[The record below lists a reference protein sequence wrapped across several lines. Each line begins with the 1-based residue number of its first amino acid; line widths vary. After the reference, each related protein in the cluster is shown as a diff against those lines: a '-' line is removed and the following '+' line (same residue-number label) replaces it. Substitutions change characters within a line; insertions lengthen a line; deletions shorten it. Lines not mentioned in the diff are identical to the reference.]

1 MRYDKRGGITMKMNT
16 EEILNEIIDKMQDI
30 KKIRAND
37 IPNIDLYMDQVTTFM
52 DEKLRS
58 TVRKGEA
65 EENILTKTMI
75 NNYAKNDLLPPPVKK
90 KYSREHMMVLIF
102 VYYFKSFLTISDIET
117 LLNPITEQYFAEDS
131 KLKVTD
137 IYEEILK
144 QGMLEIPK
152 LEEDLRTT
160 YEVAQQTFPEE
171 SDEDAEYLRLF
182 AYICYLSYDVFVKKM
197 LIERLLDEVSE
208 RRQNQEE
215 ALKKEKSE
223 QQKREKEEQKREKEE
238 AKREKE
244 ELKREKKNK
253 TVEI

>member
-1 MRYDKRGGITMKMNT
+1 MKINT
-16 EEILNEIIDKMQDI
+16 EEILNEIIDKMQDVM
-30 KKIRAND
+30 KIRAND

-58 TVRKGEA
+58 SVRKGDA

-117 LLNPITEQYFAEDS
+117 LLNPITQEYFGPDS
-131 KLKVTD
+131 ELKVTD

-144 QGMLEIPK
+144 GGAVQMPELEA
-152 LEEDLRTT
+152 DLRKT
-160 YEVAQQTFPEE
+160 YEAAQQTF
-171 SDEDAEYLRLF
+171 SDLSQEDGEYLRLF
-182 AYICYLSYDVFVKKM
+182 SYICFLSYDVFVKKM

-208 RRQNQEE
+208 KRQNREE
-215 ALKKEKSE
+215 AIKKEKEE

-238 AKREKE
+238 QKREKE

-253 TVEI
+253 TAEKQS

>member
-1 MRYDKRGGITMKMNT
+1 MKINT
-16 EEILNEIIDKMQDI
+16 EELLNEIIDKMQDVM
-30 KKIRAND
+30 KIRAND

-58 TVRKGEA
+58 SVRKGDA

-102 VYYFKSFLTISDIET
+102 IYYFKSFLTISDIET
-117 LLNPITEQYFAEDS
+117 LLNPITESYFGEDA

-144 QGMLEIPK
+144 QGVTEMPK
-152 LEEDLRTT
+152 LEESLRTT
-160 YEVAQQTFPEE
+160 YETAQQTFPDAAE
-171 SDEDAEYLRLF
+171 EDAEYLRLF
-182 AYICYLSYDVFVKKM
+182 SYICFLSYDVFVKKM
-197 LIERLLDEVSE
+197 LIERLLDEVSVK
-208 RRQNQEE
+208 RQNEEE

-238 AKREKE
+238 AKREK
-244 ELKREKKNK
+244 KSK
-253 TVEI
+253 TVEK

>member
-1 MRYDKRGGITMKMNT
+1 MRYDKRGGITMKTNT

-30 KKIRAND
+30 MKIRAND

-117 LLNPITEQYFAEDS
+117 LLNPITEQYFTEES

-144 QGMLEIPK
+144 QGMLEMPK

-160 YEVAQQTFPEE
+160 YEVAQGTFPEE
-171 SDEDAEYLRLF
+171 EGEDAEYLRLF

-208 RRQNQEE
+208 RRQNREE

-223 QQKREKEEQKREKEE
+223 QQKREKEELKREKEE

>member
-1 MRYDKRGGITMKMNT
+1 MKINT
-16 EEILNEIIDKMQDI
+16 EEILNEIIDKMQDVM
-30 KKIRAND
+30 KIRAND

-58 TVRKGEA
+58 SVRKGEP
-65 EENILTKTMI
+65 EEKILTKTMI

-102 VYYFKSFLTISDIET
+102 VYYFKSFLTINDIEI
-117 LLNPITEQYFAEDS
+117 LLNPITERYFGEDS

-144 QGMLEIPK
+144 HGGMEMPSLEA
-152 LEEDLRTT
+152 DLRAT
-160 YEVAQQTFPEE
+160 YEVAQQTFPNAAE
-171 SDEDAEYLRLF
+171 EDAEYLRLF
-182 AYICYLSYDVFVKKM
+182 SYICFLSYDVFVKKM

-208 RRQNQEE
+208 KRQNQEE
-215 ALKKEKSE
+215 E
-223 QQKREKEEQKREKEE
+223 QKREKEEAQKREKEE

-244 ELKREKKNK
+244 EHKREKEEAKREKKSK
-253 TVEI
+253 TVEK

>member
-16 EEILNEIIDKMQDI
+16 EEILNEIINKMQDI
-30 KKIRAND
+30 MKIRAND

-52 DEKLRS
+52 DEKLRT

-131 KLKVTD
+131 EWKVTD

-144 QGMLEIPK
+144 QGMLEMPK
-152 LEEDLRTT
+152 LEADLRET
-160 YEVAQQTFPEE
+160 YEVAQMTFP
-171 SDEDAEYLRLF
+171 DAAGEDAEYLRLF
-182 AYICYLSYDVFVKKM
+182 SYICFLSYDVFVKKM

-208 RRQNQEE
+208 QRQN
-215 ALKKEKSE
+215 KEDE
-223 QQKREKEEQKREKEE
+223 IKREKEEAQRREKEEAKREKEE

-244 ELKREKKNK
+244 EQKREKKSK
-253 TVEI
+253 TVEV